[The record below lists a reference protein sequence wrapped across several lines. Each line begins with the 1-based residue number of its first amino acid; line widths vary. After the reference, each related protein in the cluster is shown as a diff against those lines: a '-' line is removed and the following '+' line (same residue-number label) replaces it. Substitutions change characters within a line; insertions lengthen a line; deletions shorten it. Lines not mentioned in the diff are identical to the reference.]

1 MPADSLA
8 DRLRREAVRHHFLP
22 HPVRLLFIG
31 ESPPASGRF
40 FYDSNSGLYRAMLE
54 AFETCDFDV
63 KNATFRAFFC
73 SFGCFLSDL
82 CVDPVDHL
90 GPKQRRA
97 ARAAAEPSLART
109 IAQLNPP
116 TIVTLLRS
124 IEDNV
129 ARAAAQAG
137 WQGPIVHAPYPGRWA
152 RHRKLFVD
160 QLVPELRKL
169 RGGLSHN
176 PN

>member
-1 MPADSLA
+1 MPADSLE
-8 DRLRREAVRHHFLP
+8 DRHRREAVRRQYLP
-22 HPVRLLFIG
+22 DRVRLLFVG

-54 AFETCDFDV
+54 AFETCGFSV
-63 KNATFRAFFC
+63 ENATFRAFFC
-73 SFGCFLSDL
+73 SFGCYLSDL

-90 GPKQRRA
+90 PPKARRA
-97 ARAAAEPSLART
+97 TQVAGEPSLERT
-109 IAQLNPP
+109 IVQLNPP

-124 IEDNV
+124 IEGNV
-129 ARAAAQAG
+129 GRAAARADWHG
-137 WQGPIVHAPYPGRWA
+137 KFIHLPYPGRWA

-169 RGGLSHN
+169 LEK
-176 PN
+176 